1 MWPGAGGGDDDD
13 LFCEGRANME
23 QQGNE
28 QQRFPTLVVAG
39 SNNTPTEEFVKLP
52 IKMLYLNVKLSHNE
66 LPSFA
71 TGVSLAR
78 KQKMYVERVILI
90 FDLFAT
96 DADLDSFRQVSGGYK
111 NRTGAHRAAVE
122 VIDAA
127 VRLFFATLFADVI
140 GKVPPNLTKK
150 AGGGAVP
157 ELKLSTIHTLLERL
171 VNEKSLKLHGANQ
184 REALREACLEFRKD
198 STAYKRD
205 DFVFKVLQNKKQ
217 KVFGEP
223 ATVQEV
229 DEAGDE

>member
-66 LPSFA
+66 LPSFPI
-71 TGVSLAR
+71 GVALAR

-96 DADLDSFRQVSGGYK
+96 DAELDSFRQASGYK
-111 NRTGAHRAAVE
+111 NRTSEHRAAVE
-122 VIDAA
+122 VINAA
-127 VRLFFATLFADVI
+127 VRLFFATLFSDVI
-140 GKVPPNLTKK
+140 GRVPPNLLKK

-171 VNEKSLKLHGANQ
+171 DREKSLKLHGANQ
-184 REALREACLEFRKD
+184 REALREACLEFRND
-198 STAYKRD
+198 NDTYKRE
-205 DFVFKVLQNKKQ
+205 DFVSAVVLQNKKQ
-217 KVFGEP
+217 KVFGKP

>member
-66 LPSFA
+66 LP
-71 TGVSLAR
+71 SLAR

-140 GKVPPNLTKK
+140 GKVPPNLTKT
-150 AGGGAVP
+150 GGGQCRSSSSRP
-157 ELKLSTIHTLLERL
+157 STP
-171 VNEKSLKLHGANQ
+171 S
-184 REALREACLEFRKD
+184 
-198 STAYKRD
+198 
-205 DFVFKVLQNKKQ
+205 
-217 KVFGEP
+217 
-223 ATVQEV
+223 
-229 DEAGDE
+229 

>member
-66 LPSFA
+66 LP
-71 TGVSLAR
+71 SLAR

-140 GKVPPNLTKK
+140 GKVPPNLTKT
-150 AGGGAVP
+150 GGGAVP
-157 ELKLSTIHTLLERL
+157 ELKLSTIHTLLER
-171 VNEKSLKLHGANQ
+171 VEKEKSLKLHGANQ
-184 REALREACLEFRKD
+184 REALREACLEFRND
-198 STAYKRD
+198 NDTYKRE
-205 DFVFKVLQNKKQ
+205 DFVSAVVLQNKKQ
-217 KVFGEP
+217 KVFGKP